1 MATTSLY
8 FDIETSQYPIV
19 YHESYNVSVGG
30 LEKLHVFDAKK
41 WHNIKEVGGS
51 ILAGKLALDRGWAIN
66 IGGGFHHCSAD
77 KGGGFCP
84 YADITLMVRFLVDRN
99 LINTAMIAVYI
110 MDMYNRH
117 IYPNDKRAKEAI
129 RRRVELRSG
138 VEDTEYLD
146 KLTVNL
152 QAALKEFKPDIL
164 VYNAGTD
171 ILWSDPLGLMKI
183 TKAGIIKRDQFVFET
198 CRKHKIP
205 IVMLTSGGYRRET
218 AEIISESIGN

>member
-1 MATTSLY
+1 MSTTSLY

-41 WHNIKEVGGS
+41 WHNIRE
-51 ILAGKLALDRGWAIN
+51 LALDRGWAIN

-84 YADITLMVRFLVDRN
+84 YADITLLVRFLFNRN
-99 LINTAMIAVYI
+99 LADTAMIAVYI

-146 KLTVNL
+146 KLTV
-152 QAALKEFKPDIL
+152 
-164 VYNAGTD
+164 
-171 ILWSDPLGLMKI
+171 
-183 TKAGIIKRDQFVFET
+183 
-198 CRKHKIP
+198 
-205 IVMLTSGGYRRET
+205 
-218 AEIISESIGN
+218 